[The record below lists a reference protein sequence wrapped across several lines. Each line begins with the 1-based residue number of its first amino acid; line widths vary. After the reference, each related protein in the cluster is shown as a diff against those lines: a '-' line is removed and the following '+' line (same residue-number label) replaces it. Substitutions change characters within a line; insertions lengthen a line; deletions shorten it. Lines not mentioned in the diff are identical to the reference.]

1 MGIGMLLIFIGLMVH
16 QFEAMIVKHYG
27 KKYGKGGMF
36 FNAIIC
42 LFSMLYFLITDKG
55 GLQFP
60 PRVIL
65 LGLIN
70 GTMYATGFYSAY
82 VAYSIGSF
90 GLTRLFS
97 SFGLVIPIL
106 YGILFLH
113 EQTSFLTYIAI
124 ILIFVSVI
132 LMRAQDNKNIGK
144 EKTQIS
150 LKWLIFLILTILSNA
165 LITIIGRIQVGIFD
179 GAYKNEFLMIS
190 LAGAAVL
197 LFVLGFILER
207 DKFRATIKSGLLYGM
222 FAGIFNGINN
232 LLILVTYNYVPI
244 SISSPV
250 KTGLGMIISFL
261 MSVFL
266 YKEKFSRRQLVSVA
280 IGVVAVVL
288 INLKF

>member
-1 MGIGMLLIFIGLMVH
+1 MGIGMLLIFTGLMVH

-27 KKYGKGGMF
+27 KKYGDGGMF

-42 LFSMLYFLITDKG
+42 IFSMLYFLITDKG

-70 GTMYATGFYSAY
+70 STMYATGFYAAY
-82 VAYSIGSF
+82 VAYRVGSF

-97 SFGLVIPIL
+97 SFGSIIPIM

-113 EQTSFLTYIAI
+113 EPTSIFTYIAI
-124 ILIFVSVI
+124 VLIFLSVF
-132 LMRAQDNKNIGK
+132 LMKFRKNTDE
-144 EKTQIS
+144 EKAHIS
-150 LKWLIFLILTILSNA
+150 LKWMIFLILTVLSNA
-165 LITIIGRIQVGIFD
+165 LIAIIGRIQVGAF
-179 GAYKNEFLMIS
+179 GGEYKNEFLMIS
-190 LAGAAVL
+190 LAGAAVS

-222 FAGIFNGINN
+222 FAGMFNGINN
-232 LLILVTYNYVPI
+232 LLILVTYSYVPI
-244 SISSPV
+244 SISSPI

-261 MSVFL
+261 VSVLL

-280 IGVVAVVL
+280 IGIVTVVL